1 MIDKLKSVLAGVK
14 ADYADLRY
22 ELVRETKFSF
32 SGKELTG
39 LASSSTDGYVLRVL
53 AGGGMASVAFTRF
66 EDAAAAGRTGV
77 ENARLV
83 GRQAK
88 EPVRFARADV
98 VKDQVRPRL
107 DIDPRKVTVDE
118 KLAQA
123 RKYNDMALASKKVA
137 TTDIGYADVTRDKYF
152 VSTEGTEVSEE
163 LVTTRLAGSIVSRA
177 DGLTQT
183 VRVGFGGSD
192 GYGRVKGREAEMEQR
207 VKLAEDLLA
216 AEPVKAGT
224 YRVVLDQRL
233 AGVFTHEAFGHFSEA
248 DLIQDSPT
256 MRQKMQVGAKLGSDV
271 VSIKDDPTM
280 PSQLG
285 FYKYDDEGV
294 RARPTQLMKQG
305 VLAGR
310 LHSRRTAAAFGE
322 PLSGH
327 CIAEDYRYAPIIRM
341 GNIYI
346 EPSDKSLD
354 ELLAM
359 LGDGLYLCN
368 AMGGQTSGEN
378 FTFGAQYGFV
388 VRGGKR
394 GQMVRDINIGGNLYH
409 TLESIKAV
417 GNDLKLGEIGGC
429 GKGQTN
435 IRSCHGAPHIL
446 VEDLVIGGK

>member
-1 MIDKLKSVLAGVK
+1 MLEKLKVMLSGIA

-22 ELVRETKFSF
+22 ELVRETKFTF
-32 SGKELTG
+32 NGRELTG
-39 LASSSTDGYVLRVL
+39 LSSSSTDGYVLRVL
-53 AGGGMASVAFTRF
+53 AGGGMSSIAFTKP
-66 EDAAAAGRTGV
+66 EDAAEAVATCIQ
-77 ENARLV
+77 NAKLV

-88 EPVRFARADV
+88 EPVRLARTEV
-98 VKDQVRPRL
+98 VKAVFRPTL
-107 DIDPRKVTVDE
+107 DIDPRKVSIDE
-118 KLAQA
+118 KLAQT

-137 TTDIGYADVTRDKYF
+137 TTQLGYGELTREKTF
-152 VSTEGTEVSEE
+152 VSTEGTEIEEE
-163 LVTTRLAGSIVSRA
+163 LVTVRILGSIISRE
-177 DGLTQT
+177 GTLTQT

-192 GYGRVKGREAEMEQR
+192 GYGRLVGREADMAQR
-207 VKLAEDLLA
+207 VKLAEDLLS

-224 YRVVLDQRL
+224 YRVVLDQKL

-248 DLIQDSPT
+248 DLIEDSPT
-256 MRQKMQVGAKLGSDV
+256 MREKMKIGAKLGSDV
-271 VSIKDDPTM
+271 VNIKDDPTM
-280 PSQLG
+280 PNQLG

-294 RARPTQLMKQG
+294 AARPTQLMKNG
-305 VLAGR
+305 VLVGR

-327 CIAEDYRYAPIIRM
+327 CVAEDYRYAPIIRM

-346 EPSDKSLD
+346 EPGPYRLE
-354 ELLAM
+354 ELLEK

-388 VRGGKR
+388 VKNGKS

-435 IRSCHGAPHIL
+435 IRSSHGAPHVL
-446 VEDLVIGGK
+446 VEDLVIGGR